1 MKKRVLSALLVL
13 CMACSMVSTV
23 WATETN
29 ATSGAP
35 EPASQTLN
43 LDNEQPGDES
53 GADSTGAPSDSTDS
67 TSASSDSTSSGSS
80 SAASDAT
87 SGAVSD
93 ATSGEGDESAASSDS
108 TAASDSTSSSSS
120 ASSDS
125 SDSNADD
132 PNAAS
137 SDVTGDESGTGA
149 EEESDPVAEQPSAS
163 PEPVPSQPN
172 RAPAAAPGTTAN
184 SDNDIELYA
193 EPGAGKYT
201 FQVTWK
207 PDSYSSGT
215 NDEYVQV
222 ILYDTESKDT
232 ISISGNDFDAWLNSH
247 TQMANG
253 DTWNISQDHP
263 QINGYDF
270 DGAEYWR
277 KDDGEWDAQ
286 SISKVRAVR
295 EGGFTKRW
303 YYYINDGGQTRINNN
318 QLVIRLNYTPTQE
331 LDDPTPQGDFYIDDK
346 IIQAGTLVP
355 QFSDPNFDNAQKVVS
370 YKWYRSDS
378 ENGSY
383 TEVTRRKVT
392 LDSYNVT
399 ETGDALYPSFD
410 GGARQWY
417 YVEAYDAE
425 GNLLTTS
432 PKFQV
437 PLYDALQNGSFET
450 PKLKDYGQRDPNPQ
464 SGEEGIVWKTTAD
477 DNEIELIRVDKDISG
492 DGWGE
497 DDRPQNSDTWDVYGL
512 YDTADGDQVAEL
524 NANSAGALY
533 QDVLTVPGSTLTWE
547 LSHRAR
553 NRGNSKNYTG
563 DDTMYVIIMS
573 TDRAE
578 DYTTQSQIE
587 GLVAQHQSE
596 LNQNNY
602 YYDSSTGIAIWKL
615 TDGASWVEH
624 SSTYV
629 VPTGQHATRF
639 FFAAGHTAFDDEYP
653 NETKLKNTVGNFIDD
668 VSFDDEIPAPNDD
681 EINLTLSKTVV
692 GLTDEELADYTVDIT
707 VQGIEGT
714 EYSNTVQFNAENFIF
729 NDDESSATA
738 TRPIQIKLPANAG
751 TQTYKISE
759 SVSGLVDGKEA
770 TSSTVAVNDG
780 ASEEGTSTTI
790 SASGGHSYTIAFTN
804 TYTPTIPKTATLTLE
819 KTFVGLTDEDV
830 YFLLFDQTKSDNLKD
845 RREANFSFDVNF
857 CDTKEDSFKEGSG
870 WMENLQKQDNN
881 DSPYKN
887 ETYYHPG
894 TEEVI
899 TNGGE
904 FIVYSVDCLEDVGLD
919 AFKAEG
925 YCQDTRVNGIGAYL
939 RKENDNWVYT
949 QTLTVPTCTDSG
961 NRYFYTVF
969 EQHAELPGYSKLD
982 TSSVS
987 YTVSL
992 NNGEKMWNGIGKF
1005 ICDEDKSIV
1014 SMDGITEQ
1022 ECIYG
1027 KTEEGDEITPFA
1039 RLYITGD
1046 TTIEFENNYLDSMEV
1061 TKNVTLDGTAIT
1073 SAANEELNK
1082 EYTITLSPADT
1093 TKLVSTSSN
1102 SNKKGQGPDWN
1113 TKMTGY
1119 TVTAT
1124 YSGGLQQHNETT
1136 LTFNNDGTLDI
1147 PLYPDETVTL
1157 GNLPSISYQLTE
1169 SETVTA
1175 DTDSYYFDGKSF
1187 VEIYNDDKVSSDAAQ
1202 WNSYNTSEDVGK
1214 SNTQDGK
1221 VALDVSLTDHDESV
1235 AVTLTNQYKT
1245 YKQLTIKKVTT
1256 GAMGADDDWFDFEVT
1271 GDNNAEY
1278 TLTDNQEPTN
1288 SDYDF
1293 KLNNG
1298 STVVLTK
1305 LKDGDVVTIRENGA
1319 VNGYTFQGA
1328 DAEATSEGGF
1338 ELTPKNGDGDSGD
1351 YTVNSA
1357 NNAVTVTIPD
1367 NAEADLGIMTFTNAR
1382 QAVAPTGLESNH
1394 TTPYVLMITAAGMAG
1409 LALIGGI
1416 VARRIR
1422 RRRQE

>member
-1 MKKRVLSALLVL
+1 MKKRILSALLVL

-43 LDNEQPGDES
+43 LDNEQPGGES
-53 GADSTGAPSDSTDS
+53 GADSTSASSDSTDS

-80 SAASDAT
+80 SAASDA
-87 SGAVSD
+87 ASD
-93 ATSGEGDESAASSDS
+93 VISGEGDESAASSDS
-108 TAASDSTSSSSS
+108 TAASDSTPSSSS

-125 SDSNADD
+125 SDSDADD
-132 PNAAS
+132 PDAAG

-149 EEESDPVAEQPSAS
+149 GEESGPVDEQPGAS
-163 PEPVPSQPN
+163 SEPVPSQPN
-172 RAPAAAPGTTAN
+172 RAPAAAAPALPAETRATAN
-184 SDNDIELYA
+184 TFHIIWDNYFDVTVHYVDQNGLSIEHGFDCQNRTLNN
-193 EPGAGKYT
+193 GGSLT
-201 FQVTWK
+201 F
-207 PDSYSSGT
+207 S
-215 NDEYVQV
+215 NFA
-222 ILYDTESKDT
+222 TESTFETDT
-232 ISISGNDFDAWLNSH
+232 GTYTYEGAHYGSY
-247 TQMANG
+247 NG
-253 DTWNISQDHP
+253 DNVTSVSASQNYND
-263 QINGYDF
+263 YLL
-270 DGAEYWR
+270 YR
-277 KDDGEWDAQ
+277 YY
-286 SISKVRAVR
+286 S
-295 EGGFTKRW
+295 
-303 YYYINDGGQTRINNN
+303 YYY
-318 QLVIRLNYTPTQE
+318 
-331 LDDPTPQGDFYIDDK
+331 
-346 IIQAGTLVP
+346 
-355 QFSDPNFDNAQKVVS
+355 NFDNKRDWRLTYNAGGINQTHSTQTASIYLVYNYEEFQPEELPEDDAISIVETVAQDGMFTAVYNGKLEEGDTVTYTWEVSRNGVAGTWTPVESQKVTG
-370 YKWYRSDS
+370 
-378 ENGSY
+378 ENFNWQPDVDP
-383 TEVTRRKVT
+383 EKI
-392 LDSYNVT
+392 NV
-399 ETGDALYPSFD
+399 
-410 GGARQWY
+410 
-417 YVEAYDAE
+417 AYDA
-425 GNLLTTS
+425 LLRNVSDDQRYFYRVTATVTRADES
-432 PKFQV
+432 TEEHQAQLQV
-437 PLYDALQNGSFET
+437 PYYIQLQNGSFENPDIPGDQFNEQWPNGQPGLIWQT
-450 PKLKDYGQRDPNPQ
+450 TGPGSINGRDGDDIEVILENRNGTQQNYGVNQ
-464 SGEEGIVWKTTAD
+464 A
-477 DNEIELIRVDKDISG
+477 
-492 DGWGE
+492 
-497 DDRPQNSDTWDVYGL
+497 
-512 YDTADGDQVAEL
+512 ADGEQFAEL
-524 NANSAGALY
+524 NCEAYGALY
-533 QDVLTVPGSTLTWE
+533 QDVMTVPGTTLNWSFAH
-547 LSHRAR
+547 LAR
-553 NRGNSKNYTG
+553 DLDEKSDYAQ
-563 DDTMYVIIMS
+563 DTMAMVIMPADQADEIAEALQEAADSDNPADRIGAILNGLEGKTGCYVYTVTDS
-573 TDRAE
+573 TWNRHHDWP
-578 DYTTQSQIE
+578 
-587 GLVAQHQSE
+587 V
-596 LNQNNY
+596 
-602 YYDSSTGIAIWKL
+602 
-615 TDGASWVEH
+615 H
-624 SSTYV
+624 SSQDAGAQPYT
-629 VPTGQHATRF
+629 VPDDQYLTRF
-639 FFAAGHTAFDDEYP
+639 FFVSVDADYDHRQGATHFG
-653 NETKLKNTVGNFIDD
+653 TVGNLIDD
-668 VSFDDEIPAPNDD
+668 VWFSTKVPEPDDDEAQLTVQKTVAGLDD
-681 EINLTLSKTVV
+681 LSDYSVTMTVQPEDEGEQARTITFDSSKFTANTDGTYTATATITYKVAANTGSKTV
-692 GLTDEELADYTVDIT
+692 TV
-707 VQGIEGT
+707 
-714 EYSNTVQFNAENFIF
+714 S
-729 NDDESSATA
+729 ESGYEVSGYEVSSTYDVTGAATA
-738 TRPIQIKLPANAG
+738 SGTG
-751 TQTYKISE
+751 TQ
-759 SVSGLVDGKEA
+759 VSNITIPARQNA
-770 TSSTVAVNDG
+770 TVT
-780 ASEEGTSTTI
+780 
-790 SASGGHSYTIAFTN
+790 FTN

-830 YFLLFDQTKSDNLKD
+830 YFLLFDQTKSDNPKD

-857 CDTKEDSFKEGSG
+857 CDTKEDGFKEGSG

-887 ETYYHPG
+887 ETYYRPG
-894 TEEVI
+894 TEEKI

-904 FIVYSVDCLEDVGLD
+904 FIVYSVDCLTDVGLD
-919 AFKAEG
+919 KFKEEN
-925 YCQDTRVNGIGAYL
+925 YSEDTRKDGIGAYL
-939 RKENDNWVYT
+939 RKENGNWVYT

-1005 ICDEDKSIV
+1005 ICDEGKSIV

-1027 KTEEGDEITPFA
+1027 KTEKDDEITPFA

-1046 TTIEFENNYLDSMEV
+1046 TTIEFKNNYLDSMEV

-1073 SAANEELNK
+1073 SANEELNK

-1124 YSGGLQQHNETT
+1124 YSGGLRQHNETT

-1147 PLYPDETVTL
+1147 PLYPGETVTL

-1169 SETVTA
+1169 SETVTV

-1187 VEIYNDDKVSSDAAQ
+1187 AETYNDDKVSSDAAQ
-1202 WNSYNTSEDVGK
+1202 WNSYNTGEDVGK
-1214 SNTQDGK
+1214 SDTQDGK

-1271 GDNNAEY
+1271 GENNAEY

-1338 ELTPKNGDGDSGD
+1338 ELTPKNGDGNSGD

-1416 VARRIR
+1416 VARRR
-1422 RRRQE
+1422 RRRME